1 MNKAELL
8 EILEEYNFH
17 PGRFL
22 GQNFLL
28 DANLLD
34 WIVRTIDPQ
43 PGELILE
50 AGPGFGALTHGML
63 DAGAEVH
70 AIEFDRRI
78 CEYLNKNMRQ
88 ENFHLFEGDA
98 CRVDLDE
105 ITGGRDFRAA
115 ANLPYSISSVF
126 IARLVNLAKPP
137 REMIFM
143 LQKEMG
149 MRVSADIN
157 TRNYGSLSVRA
168 QAVYDIKLLRKI
180 PPQVFF
186 PPPKV
191 DSAIVR
197 FIRKEEVPSVER
209 RRRLDR
215 VVKDAFSQRRK
226 KMFKVL
232 SKGRDA
238 QQLENAFNTLGI
250 SFDARP
256 GSLTTEKFLELAD
269 ALGEAGAPGDG
280 T

>member
-1 MNKAELL
+1 MKKAELL
-8 EILEEYNFH
+8 EILEEYKFH

-28 DANLLD
+28 DQNLLD
-34 WIVRTIDPQ
+34 WIVRTVDPQ

-50 AGPGFGALTHGML
+50 AGPGFGALTRGML
-63 DAGAEVH
+63 AAGAEVH

-78 CEYLNKNMRQ
+78 CDYLNKNLHDP
-88 ENFHLFEGDA
+88 NFHLVEGDA

-126 IARLVNLAKPP
+126 IARLVNLARPP
-137 REMIFM
+137 KEMIFM
-143 LQKEMG
+143 VQKEMG
-149 MRVSADIN
+149 MRVAADID

-168 QAVYDIKLLRKI
+168 QAVYDIKLLRSI

-186 PPPKV
+186 PPPEV
-191 DSAIVR
+191 DSAIVK
-197 FIRKEEVPSVER
+197 FTRKEEYPSVER
-209 RRRLDR
+209 RKNLDQ
-215 VVKDAFSQRRK
+215 VVKTAFSQRRK

-232 SKGRDA
+232 SREFDPA
-238 QQLENAFNTLGI
+238 LLEKAFAELNIDPGV
-250 SFDARP
+250 RP
-256 GSLTTEKFLELAD
+256 GKLTNETFMALAD
-269 ALGEAGAPGDG
+269 LLCVSSP